1 MIFSQLITDDG
12 VIEINHDKSN
22 NFLKVIPLMLSK
34 DKLTCRKVKA
44 VLRYHE
50 PGAHGSVE
58 QYVHHLLF
66 TFNPYCKRK
75 HLKPPPF
82 SSTLKNYKN
91 WVEIVDRNK
100 SLLEPYGEM
109 VNKVLTN
116 LRSNLTYSDTF
127 SEQGNNGVE
136 EEYDHRCK

>member
-1 MIFSQLITDDG
+1 MKAIIIFSQLITDDG

-66 TFNPYCKRK
+66 TFNPYCKGK

-82 SSTLKNYKN
+82 SSTYFKKLQK
-91 WVEIVDRNK
+91 
-100 SLLEPYGEM
+100 LG
-109 VNKVLTN
+109 
-116 LRSNLTYSDTF
+116 
-127 SEQGNNGVE
+127 GNS
-136 EEYDHRCK
+136 